1 MKPIMGY
8 KRSDGQYGIRN
19 KILVIA
25 TVGCANET
33 ARRLAERI
41 AGTVFIPAGKGCGQI
56 GDAVE
61 ITKRTLTGFVLNPNV
76 YGAVFVGLGCETI
89 QPHEM
94 VARVQKVSDKPVYS
108 FSIQE

>member
-8 KRSDGQYGIRN
+8 KRSDGRYGIRN

-41 AGTVFIPAGKGCGQI
+41 DGTVFYPSWKK
-56 GDAVE
+56 AVV
-61 ITKRTLTGFVLNPNV
+61 KL
-76 YGAVFVGLGCETI
+76 
-89 QPHEM
+89 EM
-94 VARVQKVSDKPVYS
+94 Q
-108 FSIQE
+108 

>member
-8 KRSDGQYGIRN
+8 KRSDGRYGIRN

-41 AGTVFIPAGKGCGQI
+41 AGTVFIPAEK
-56 GDAVE
+56 AVVKLRCSRNHQ
-61 ITKRTLTGFVLNPNV
+61 TNV
-76 YGAVFVGLGCETI
+76 DGICLKSQCLWGSLC
-89 QPHEM
+89 
-94 VARVQKVSDKPVYS
+94 RVRL
-108 FSIQE
+108 